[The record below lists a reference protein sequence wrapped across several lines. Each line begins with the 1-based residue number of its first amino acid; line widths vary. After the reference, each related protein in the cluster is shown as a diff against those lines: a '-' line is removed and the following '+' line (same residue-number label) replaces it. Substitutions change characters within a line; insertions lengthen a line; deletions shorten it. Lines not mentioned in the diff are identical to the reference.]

1 MFGVKEALGCRCCCR
16 ADMHHCRWVPCHMT
30 CRQFPPSDD
39 LRALHKR
46 WVSPWRN
53 FALYFFLTALQK
65 GCHSCKNLSWDLILT
80 FCRRQVLENIRN
92 FTSGLDSQNRNDPK
106 IEFQGMIL
114 IYSLIF
120 EPLSMFQLP
129 KIGQSNNQ
137 RPDSFVLYF
146 PFGQVYTPKV
156 YKYSLVLIKPFW
168 PSPTFPLI

>member
-1 MFGVKEALGCRCCCR
+1 MPPEHSAVFIVEVMMVQMSGIKTGARLSLLLPGRHAPLSMSALPH
-16 ADMHHCRWVPCHMT
+16 DLSSI
-30 CRQFPPSDD
+30 PSIRR
-39 LRALHKR
+39 LAGSTQKVGFSMEELCFIFFN
-46 WVSPWRN
+46 SPS
-53 FALYFFLTALQK
+53 K

-80 FCRRQVLENIRN
+80 FCRRQVLENIRS

-137 RPDSFVLYF
+137 RPDSFILCF
-146 PFGQVYTPKV
+146 PFGQVYTSKV
-156 YKYSLVLIKPFW
+156 
-168 PSPTFPLI
+168 